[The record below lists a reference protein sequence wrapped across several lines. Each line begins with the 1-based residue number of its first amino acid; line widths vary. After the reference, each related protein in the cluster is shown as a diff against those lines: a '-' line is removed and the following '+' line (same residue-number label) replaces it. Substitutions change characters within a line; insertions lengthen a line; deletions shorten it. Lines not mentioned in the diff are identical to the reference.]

1 MLLVS
6 LTFTTKGIHMT
17 NAVTKQRLQKLESEI
32 TKAAEEIQRNGI
44 EIGKRLIEIRDDELW
59 KAEYDSFTA
68 YLKDKSEELVQCNT
82 GQATHLIRAAE
93 VHRRLPTRTI
103 DRSSQLQPTH
113 YAEIARLAPEKPKD
127 EGRGMEKDFSKLRK
141 GDVDRVLKT
150 AEKIA
155 KERTKGKRTEPS
167 VRDMREAVDRD
178 LGIDRKAEAKKKREQ
193 DEREQQIDLSDY
205 LRERSGTI
213 DGIHDNLSS
222 VPAEMWDALQ
232 EQNPE
237 VVERFTASLE
247 RLLGFMRG

>member
-1 MLLVS
+1 
-6 LTFTTKGIHMT
+6 
-17 NAVTKQRLQKLESEI
+17 
-32 TKAAEEIQRNGI
+32 
-44 EIGKRLIEIRDDELW
+44 
-59 KAEYDSFTA
+59 
-68 YLKDKSEELVQCNT
+68 
-82 GQATHLIRAAE
+82 
-93 VHRRLPTRTI
+93 
-103 DRSSQLQPTH
+103 
-113 YAEIARLAPEKPKD
+113 
-127 EGRGMEKDFSKLRK
+127 MEKDFSKLRK

>member
-1 MLLVS
+1 
-6 LTFTTKGIHMT
+6 MT
-17 NAVTKQRLQKLESEI
+17 QQVTSRQRLNDLEFEI
-32 TKAAEEIQRNGI
+32 KKAAEEIQRNGLA
-44 EIGKRLIEIRDDELW
+44 IGKRLIEIRDDELW

-82 GQATHLIRAAE
+82 GQAAHLIRAAE

-141 GDVDRVLKT
+141 GDVDRVLKS
-150 AEKIA
+150 ADKIA
-155 KERTKGKRTEPS
+155 REQGKESPS
-167 VRDMREAVDRD
+167 VRDVREAVDRD
-178 LGIDRKAEAKKKREQ
+178 LGFDRAAEAKKKREQ
-193 DEREQQIDLSDY
+193 AEKNQQIDLSDY

-213 DGIHDNLSS
+213 EGIHNNLSS

-247 RLLGFMRG
+247 RLLDFMRG

>member
-1 MLLVS
+1 
-6 LTFTTKGIHMT
+6 MT

-59 KAEYDSFTA
+59 TDDYDSFPA
-68 YLKDKSEELVQCNT
+68 YLRAKSIDLVELSES
-82 GQATHLIRAAE
+82 HSRRLIRAAE
-93 VHRRLPTRTI
+93 VSKRLPSRIADDQT
-103 DRSSQLQPTH
+103 LPTVH
-113 YAEIARLAPEKPKD
+113 LEEIARLAPIKKATD
-127 EGRGMEKDFSKLRK
+127 SDRNVADFDNLRK
-141 GDVDRVLKT
+141 GDIDRVWKT

-155 KERTKGKRTEPS
+155 KEKGKS
-167 VRDMREAVDRD
+167 VLSSSHIREAVDRD
-178 LGIDRKAEAKKKREQ
+178 LGIDRKADAKKKREQ
-193 DEREQQIDLSDY
+193 QEREQQIDLSDY

-213 DGIHDNLSS
+213 EGIHDNLSS

-237 VVERFTASLE
+237 VVERFVASLE